1 MSVLLESLRRRPVAI
16 ALASVLLLA
25 VGATA
30 WAHPKFRK
38 ARRPHMQD
46 PSAINEFLFAP
57 RGPAGD
63 SLFIRLDTDGDG
75 RLAPWELEWAAESL
89 RSLDVNHDGWVGP
102 AEVRHGAPP
111 HRRPPPPPPFHPHR

>member
-1 MSVLLESLRRRPVAI
+1 MTALNENLRRRPAAC

-38 ARRPHMQD
+38 PSRPHFHN
-46 PSAINEFLFAP
+46 PSAINQFLFAP
-57 RGPAGD
+57 RSPTGD
-63 SLFIRLDTDGDG
+63 SIFIRLDTDGDG
-75 RLAPWELEWAAESL
+75 QLAPWELEWAAESL

-111 HRRPPPPPPFHPHR
+111 PRRRPPPPPFHPHH